1 MGGNHMR
8 WRMLWRSLSVRN
20 LRVLVVFLALTV
32 GASIICALSSVYF
45 DINIKMS
52 QELRTFG
59 ANFYIGPSVGHY
71 LPMSEYDEVVS
82 EAPKG
87 FIVAGSPYLYG
98 TARTE
103 LEKIV
108 IVGVN
113 FSALKYL
120 VPYWQVQ
127 GQWVGVDFDERNVM
141 IGRKLATRLN
151 VQVGSSLTLVQD
163 GQRLTFN
170 VKGIIDAGDVSDN
183 LLFMNLQVAQDW
195 LEQPDTISHALFSVI
210 NAEGEVDAFAQSLTQ
225 SHPELTVRP
234 IRKVSSNEGEV
245 LLKIQGLMGLVS
257 IVILLLSTLCVNTS
271 LTAIIS
277 ERLKEFALEK
287 ALGASNKMIMQQ
299 VLLETAVI
307 TLVAAIV
314 GCILGL
320 VLAQILGQ
328 TVFSASIGLRWQVI
342 PITFILSVVTALVAA
357 VIPLRRVMAIQPAKV
372 LKGE

>member
-59 ANFYIGPSVGHY
+59 ANFYIGPSVGYY
-71 LPMSEYDEVVS
+71 LPMSEYDEVMS
-82 EAPKG
+82 GAPKD

-127 GQWVGVDFDERNVM
+127 GQWVSVDFDERNIM

-163 GQRLTFN
+163 GKRLTFN

-195 LEQPDTISHALFSVI
+195 LEQPDSISHALFSVI
-210 NAEGEVDAFAQSLTQ
+210 NSEGEVDAFAQSLAR

-257 IVILLLSTLCVNTS
+257 IVILLLSTLCVNTT

-277 ERLKEFALEK
+277 ERQKEFALEK

-307 TLVAAIV
+307 TLAAAIA

-328 TVFSASIGLRWQVI
+328 TVFSANIGLRWQVI